1 MGKNWKGRGGGV
13 RACSGR
19 RRAGRERRAQA
30 DTGRGSISI
39 LCCSLPCFG
48 LQRRQST
55 LDGATAGSS
64 LGWAAT
70 NLDVAAGR
78 EAGWAFEGVEWK

>member
-1 MGKNWKGRGGGV
+1 MRAREGGGPAESGEPKPTRGGE
-13 RACSGR
+13 ASLSSCL
-19 RRAGRERRAQA
+19 A
-30 DTGRGSISI
+30 
-39 LCCSLPCFG
+39 LPCFG